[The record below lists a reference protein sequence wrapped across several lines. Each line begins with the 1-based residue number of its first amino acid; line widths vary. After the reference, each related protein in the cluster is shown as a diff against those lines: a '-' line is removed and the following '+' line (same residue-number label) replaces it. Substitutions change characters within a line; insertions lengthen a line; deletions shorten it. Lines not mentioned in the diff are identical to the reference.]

1 MNKAVAILAGA
12 AAGVAG
18 VTLAQRMHLGL
29 RISSKLADT
38 LDGLDIETDGDIQS
52 IGWEREIRE
61 RAGEVLAKLYGDLKT
76 CEGYELRLRYGG
88 PGERNGQPMFY
99 GQRDGGDILKVNGLT
114 VLMYDDAMGGLPRFV
129 VLHPD
134 NGRPVLST

>member
-38 LDGLDIETDGDIQS
+38 
-52 IGWEREIRE
+52 
-61 RAGEVLAKLYGDLKT
+61 
-76 CEGYELRLRYGG
+76 
-88 PGERNGQPMFY
+88 
-99 GQRDGGDILKVNGLT
+99 
-114 VLMYDDAMGGLPRFV
+114 
-129 VLHPD
+129 
-134 NGRPVLST
+134 